1 MKHLFRKLAGDTLIF
16 AIGNGATLLI
26 SFFMVTIYTS
36 ILSASAFGVS
46 DLINTTVNML
56 LPVVSLNI
64 FTAVFRWGLDKE
76 KNKNEIFSNGSV
88 LTGFGFMISILS
100 GIVIYSMGIKYWWTV
115 GFYLALMLVLN
126 HFQNFA
132 RGMDRIRLYAM
143 SGVVVSVVNVL
154 SNIVLMIIYKHGLDG
169 YLLSLVISNFC
180 GVIFLF
186 FAGEFWKFWD
196 KNLVSKRP
204 G

>member
-1 MKHLFRKLAGDTLIF
+1 
-16 AIGNGATLLI
+16 
-26 SFFMVTIYTS
+26 
-36 ILSASAFGVS
+36 
-46 DLINTTVNML
+46 
-56 LPVVSLNI
+56 
-64 FTAVFRWGLDKE
+64 
-76 KNKNEIFSNGSV
+76 
-88 LTGFGFMISILS
+88 
-100 GIVIYSMGIKYWWTV
+100 MGIKYWWTV
-115 GFYLALMLVLN
+115 GFYLGLMLVLN

-186 FAGEFWKFWD
+186 FATLSSDLLISLLRIEEMQIIGPLSSSTEE
-196 KNLVSKRP
+196 
-204 G
+204 